1 MNVIYKMVGILPM
14 MAFAIAA
21 QDSIDT
27 TVVPLRGA
35 VDNEAAQMKR
45 ELRQVISQATVV
57 GVRSAVMGP
66 AVKGAPYSAVEVA
79 ANTQTLFDG
88 THIDRKTETRV
99 YRDSEGRIRRE
110 TADEVNIWDP
120 VAGVSYILDP
130 KNQTAHQMV
139 VHSYVG
145 PEIGASGVR
154 VAGDVNFAYVA
165 NGPVAASGPLPPP
178 PQSEFFFQG
187 KPATMVMTKGVQKLA
202 GKSESL
208 GNQTIEGVN
217 VTGTRM
223 TSTIEAGAIGNDRP
237 IEIVSESWYSAELQ
251 AMVKSTHSDPR
262 TGQETL
268 DLMNISRTEPS
279 ADLFQVPAGYQIVNR
294 K

>member
-14 MAFAIAA
+14 MALAIAA

-27 TVVPLRGA
+27 AVVPLRGA
-35 VDNEAAQMKR
+35 VDADVAQMKR

-66 AVKGAPYSAVEVA
+66 AVKGAPYSAMEVA

-88 THIDRKTETRV
+88 TNINHKTETRV

-120 VAGVSYILDP
+120 VAGVSYTLDP
-130 KNQTAHQMV
+130 KNQTARQMMMN
-139 VHSYVG
+139 SYFG
-145 PEIGASGVR
+145 PETSASG
-154 VAGDVNFAYVA
+154 AGQAAGLNFAYVA
-165 NGPVAASGPLPPP
+165 NGPTNVSTTLPPLR
-178 PQSEFFFQG
+178 SEFIFRSV
-187 KPATMVMTKGVQKLA
+187 PEPMVMTKEVQKLA

-217 VTGTRM
+217 ATGTRM
-223 TSTIEAGAIGNDRP
+223 TSTIEAGEIGNDRP
-237 IEIVSESWYSAELQ
+237 IQIVSESWYSAELQ
-251 AMVKSTHSDPR
+251 TMVKSTHSDPR

-268 DLMNISRTEPS
+268 DLINISRTEPS
-279 ADLFQVPAGYQIVNR
+279 ADLFQVPAGYQMVNR